1 MIMELEELPVVVL
14 LTKASKKTYASAQE
28 TTNIVMEKL
37 TAQLGLES
45 DIGIITKDPETNKIY
60 KVHSRNT
67 QTFSSGRK
75 VLKDVPFNLLKDN
88 ELFNRALQAMSAEI
102 STYQIHNDIVKEVIG
117 ELMRFSIQSSDK
129 LDMFQQWIMYPLRKY
144 STLLQE
150 FGLYDFAFGLMLQE
164 EDLDET
170 FSEQKALKQNFVNH
184 VETLFGM
191 DLLFDF

>member
-1 MIMELEELPVVVL
+1 MITELEKLPVMIL

-37 TAQLGLES
+37 TAQLGIES
-45 DIGIITKDPETNKIY
+45 NVGIITKDPETNKIY
-60 KVHSRNT
+60 KVHSKNT

-75 VLKDVPFNLLKDN
+75 VLKDVSYDLLKDN
-88 ELFNRALQAMSAEI
+88 ELFKRALQAMSAEI
-102 STYQIHNDIVKEVIG
+102 STYQMHNGIVKDLVT
-117 ELMRFSIQSSDK
+117 ELMGLSIQSPNK
-129 LDMFQQWIMYPLRKY
+129 LDMFQQWLIYPLRKY
-144 STLLQE
+144 PALLRE
-150 FGLYDFAFGLMLQE
+150 FELYDFAFDLMVME

-170 FSEQKALKQNFVNH
+170 FSSQKYLKQSFVNH